1 MTRYGYF
8 MDKQTMKE
16 IGLSLWQMRQ
26 DKHLYLHQVAR
37 LTNLP
42 IRTIDGLEV
51 DKFFKYQAVRTLLEF
66 YGKKFRIVFE

>member
-1 MTRYGYF
+1 

-51 DKFFKYQAVRTLLEF
+51 GNFSSIKLFVHC
-66 YGKKFRIVFE
+66 